1 MPRWHVPNAARLHV
15 AMARWLTE
23 VAGERADLV
32 AEAIAEHHAL
42 ALESLPAL
50 SGGDLPDRATLAAGA
65 AAWYERAAEAALRL
79 SAVDAARRLFG
90 RAVELT
96 SEDAPLDRA
105 RRRLRLGEV
114 LASSAELDVGIG
126 EIEAA
131 RVELEVLPDATEEYE
146 RATYAL
152 GRAYMQQIRFP
163 EATEVTA
170 AGLARLTDASPSAL
184 ARLHALHAWSLA
196 ANGQPDGVAEE
207 ADAALA
213 AARAGDD
220 RERELDVLEHWCA
233 ARDEL
238 DLVGEGDWELLEER
252 ARALGRWSQVV
263 VAGRVRAMYRSFE
276 DPRGALPLLD
286 DVLEIATA
294 HGLTEQAGWCEYARC
309 ESLWVLGDLDA
320 AVAAGERALAT
331 AERYAYQRLAVPH
344 VHDPAA
350 HRRRPARCGVA
361 DRWERWWAE
370 AERHF
375 PANPSAYGRML
386 RGAYLVWLAQARNAP
401 VPLPSEDLVDAAMP
415 DDEPAL
421 PGRHRDGG
429 PRLARRRP
437 RRSRRHRRG
446 DDDRP
451 PPRPDGNAPLPGI
464 GCSHRCLGQRLRAS
478 GPACGVT
485 RRSAAG
491 AVVGGA
497 GPGRGALSQVA
508 RRVGASA

>member
-1 MPRWHVPNAARLHV
+1 MTGDAFAYRHALLRDAGYASLARAERARLHV

-23 VAGERADLV
+23 VAAERGDLV

-50 SGGDLPDRATLAAGA
+50 AGGELPDRATLAAAA
-65 AAWYERAAEAALRL
+65 AAWYERAAQAALRL

-96 SEDAPLDRA
+96 ASDAPLDRA

-131 RVELEVLPDATEEYE
+131 RNELEALPGATGEYE

-163 EATEVTA
+163 EASAVTA
-170 AGLARLTDASPSAL
+170 EALARLTDASPPVV

-220 RERELDVLEHWCA
+220 PERELDVLEHWCA

-238 DLVGEGDWELLEER
+238 DIVGEGDWELLEQR
-252 ARALGRWSQVV
+252 ARALGRWQQVV
-263 VAGRVRAMYRSFE
+263 VAGRVRAMYRSLE

-286 DVLEIATA
+286 DVLEIAGA

-309 ESLWVLGDLDA
+309 EALWVLGDLDA

-331 AERYAYQRLAVPH
+331 AERYAYQRLAFRTFMILLPI
-344 VHDPAA
+344 AA
-350 HRRRPARCGVA
+350 VRRDAAVA
-361 DRWERWWAE
+361 DRWDRWWAE

-386 RGAYLVWLAQARNAP
+386 RGAYLVWLAQARMP
-401 VPLPSEDLVDAAMP
+401 PFHCLPRISW
-415 DDEPAL
+415 
-421 PGRHRDGG
+421 
-429 PRLARRRP
+429 
-437 RRSRRHRRG
+437 
-446 DDDRP
+446 
-451 PPRPDGNAPLPGI
+451 
-464 GCSHRCLGQRLRAS
+464 
-478 GPACGVT
+478 T
-485 RRSAAG
+485 R
-491 AVVGGA
+491 
-497 GPGRGALSQVA
+497 
-508 RRVGASA
+508 